1 MDVIVLLKQ
10 VPDPKEYVRIREDG
24 TLDREKARSIINPCD
39 KSALEAAIEAK
50 EKYGAKIT
58 VISMGPLKAED
69 ALREALAMGADEA
82 ILISD
87 KRLRGSDTLA
97 TSYVLHRAISKLG
110 RYDLIL
116 CGVETTDGGTG
127 QVGPEVAEHL
137 GIPQITCVEEFKIE
151 GDYIEVKR
159 TLESKYERLKVK
171 LPTLLT
177 ISDGVYL
184 PRNTTF
190 SGIMKAVK
198 GQVQTWSTAFI
209 EADENKV
216 GFAGSPTKIM
226 KVEKV
231 AFHRSHCAIEGETIE
246 AITTNLLVKL
256 GEDGI
261 SLMGH
266 GNEKR
271 ARRSLGLCRT

>member
-1 MDVIVLLKQ
+1 MIDVDVVVLLKQ
-10 VPDPKEYVRIREDG
+10 VPDPKEYIRIREDG

-39 KSALEAAIEAK
+39 RSALGAAIEAK

-58 VISMGPLKAED
+58 AISMGPLKAED

-87 KRLRGSDTLA
+87 RRLRGSDTLA
-97 TSYVLHRAISKLG
+97 TSYVLHRAISKLE

-127 QVGPEVAEHL
+127 QVGPEVAEYL

-151 GDYIEVKR
+151 GESIEAKR
-159 TLESKYERLKVK
+159 TLESKCERLKVR

-177 ISDGVYL
+177 ISNGVYL

-198 GQVQTWSTAFI
+198 GRVQTWSTAFI

-216 GFAGSPTKIM
+216 GSAGSPTKIM

-231 AFHRSHCAIEGETIE
+231 TFHRKRCAIGGADVE
-246 AITTNLLVKL
+246 AVTANLLDKL
-256 GEDGI
+256 VENGI
-261 SLMGH
+261 SLVGH
-266 GNEKR
+266 GNE
-271 ARRSLGLCRT
+271 

>member
-1 MDVIVLLKQ
+1 VIDVDIIVLIKQ
-10 VPDPKEYVRIREDG
+10 VPDPKEYVRIKEDG

-39 KSALEAAIEAK
+39 RSALEAAIVAK
-50 EKYGAKIT
+50 EKYGAKIIT
-58 VISMGPLKAED
+58 ISMGPPNAED
-69 ALREALAMGADEA
+69 ALREALAMGTDEA

-87 KRLRGSDTLA
+87 RKLRGSDTLA
-97 TSYVLHRAISKLG
+97 TSYVLHKAISKLR

-127 QVGPEVAEHL
+127 QVGPEVAEYL

-151 GDYIEVKR
+151 GDSVEAKR
-159 TLESKYERLKVK
+159 TLEGKCERLKVR

-177 ISDGVYL
+177 ISSVAYL

-216 GFAGSPTKIM
+216 GSAGSPTKIM

-231 AFHRSHCAIEGETIE
+231 TFHRRRYTIEGANVE
-246 AITTNLLVKL
+246 AVIANLLYKL
-256 GEDGI
+256 EENGI
-261 SLMGH
+261 SLVGY

-271 ARRSLGLCRT
+271 A